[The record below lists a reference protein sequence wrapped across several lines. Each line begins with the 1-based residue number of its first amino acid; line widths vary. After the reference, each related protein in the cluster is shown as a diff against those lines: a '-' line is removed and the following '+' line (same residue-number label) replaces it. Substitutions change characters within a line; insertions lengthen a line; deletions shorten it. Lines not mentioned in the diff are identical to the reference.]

1 MVIYENLIECLLDGD
16 EESVVKEVTHLHENG
31 VDAEAI
37 LTEGLISGM
46 DRVGVLFENDELFLP
61 EMLASASAMK
71 EAVKSLKPYLSE
83 GSTFS
88 AGKIVFATV
97 EGDIHDIGKNLCISM
112 LEGAG
117 FEVIDLGVDVK
128 TETIIHAVFS
138 EKPDILC
145 LSALL
150 ALTMPPMRD
159 AIKALEKENARSA
172 VKVIIGGAPITQEYA
187 DEIGAD
193 GYSDD
198 ASGCVTLAKR
208 LLKLA

>member
-1 MVIYENLIECLLDGD
+1 MDIYENLIELLIDG
-16 EESVVKEVTHLHENG
+16 EEDSVVGEVGTLLNSGNSAEN
-31 VDAEAI
+31 I
-37 LTEGLISGM
+37 LTFGLIAGM

-61 EMLASASAMK
+61 EMLASAAAMK
-71 EAVKSLKPYLSE
+71 ASVNTLRPYLSE
-83 GSTFS
+83 GAVGS
-88 AGKIVFATV
+88 AGKILFATV

-117 FEVIDLGVDVK
+117 FEVVDLGVDVK
-128 TETIIHAVFS
+128 TESIVDAVS
-138 EKPDILC
+138 KEEPDVLC

-159 AIKALEKENARSA
+159 VIDRLKDNHSREK

-187 DEIGAD
+187 DEIKAD

-198 ASGCVTLAKR
+198 ASGCVTLVKR
-208 LLKLA
+208 LIYKE